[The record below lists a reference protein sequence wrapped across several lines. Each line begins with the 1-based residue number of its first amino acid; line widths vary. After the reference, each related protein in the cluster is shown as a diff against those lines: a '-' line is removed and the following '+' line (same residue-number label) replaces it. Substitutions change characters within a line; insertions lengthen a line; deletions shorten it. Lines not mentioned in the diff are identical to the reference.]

1 MTYRIAII
9 DDNPTDTAYVR
20 LLCEDWAKSA
30 GHLLLPL
37 TFSSAEQFLFQAEEL
52 PPFDLLLLDIEMG
65 RMNGV
70 ELARR
75 VREYD
80 SRVQMVFITGYP
92 DFIAEG
98 YEVSALHYLMKP
110 VSREKLFSVLDRAAA
125 ALNRQTRTV
134 LLPVGKETVCLAAD
148 GILYAE
154 SQGHYMIVYTQSGQY
169 KCRMTASELESL
181 LGRGFVRCHRSVV
194 VGLRHVA
201 RVTKTA
207 VYLNGG
213 TELPLGKGLYD
224 EVNRALITV
233 LKEM

>member
-9 DDNPTDTAYVR
+9 DDNPTDASYVR

-30 GHLLLPL
+30 GHLLLPRE
-37 TFSSAEQFLFQAEEL
+37 FSSAEQFLFQTEDL

-70 ELARR
+70 DLARR

-110 VSREKLFSVLDRAAA
+110 VNREKLARVFDRAAQS
-125 ALNRQTRTV
+125 LSRQVRTV
-134 LLPVGKETVCLAAD
+134 LLPVGKETLCLPAD
-148 GILYAE
+148 KIRYAE
-154 SQGHYMIVYTQSGQY
+154 SLGHYMIVYTGGGEY
-169 KCRMTASELESL
+169 KCRMTAGEAETL
-181 LGRGFVRCHRSVV
+181 LGRGFARCHRSVI
-194 VGLRHVA
+194 VGLRHVT
-201 RVTKTA
+201 RVTLWVCA
-207 VYLNGG
+207 MSH
-213 TELPLGKGLYD
+213 
-224 EVNRALITV
+224 A
-233 LKEM
+233 